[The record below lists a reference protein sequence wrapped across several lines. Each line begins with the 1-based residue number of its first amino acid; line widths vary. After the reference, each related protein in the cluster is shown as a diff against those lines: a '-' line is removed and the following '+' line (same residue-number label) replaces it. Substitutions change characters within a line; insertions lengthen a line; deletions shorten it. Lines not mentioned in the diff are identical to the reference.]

1 MSDFM
6 YDTFLEYSNLTEK
19 EYMKMCRFI
28 RARQNEINRLNNSLG
43 MKDRKIGELN
53 VKITKTIM
61 ETKLVKQ
68 ALYDEIKSLEK
79 KIKDLELQL
88 KDSNELNKKM
98 KAQLKRDYTS
108 SSKPSSMSPNH
119 KKIANSREKTDR
131 KPGAQKGYKHH
142 PRKSFNATNRIQ
154 LPVPEIVK
162 ENPNKYTFEKEV
174 KKTLVD
180 IKITV
185 DVKEFIGGK
194 YRLNGTNK
202 YVVTKFPESVKD
214 EMNYGCSIKALACL
228 LNNYCNVSIRKTKEI
243 IEGMTGG
250 EIRISTGKISS
261 LVKEF
266 SRNTKEERGKE
277 FNQLFYS
284 KYLHTD
290 ATFVRVNGKTNY
302 VYVTANE
309 DYVHYQLK
317 EHKGFNGI
325 SDTPV
330 EGYEGVLIH
339 DHDKTL
345 FNYGNAHQKCLAHE
359 LRYIQDSINNEA
371 KLTWNKKMKLFLQ
384 ETIHKFKNNLDLDY
398 TEISKRYDEII
409 SIGNNEYKNNIPYK
423 YYRDGYNT
431 WKRLR
436 DYKESVLYF
445 ITHPDIPYTNNLVER
460 LARQI
465 KRKSKQVGAFRSF
478 EHTQEYCDFMSIV
491 ETGKSNNKNIYELVN
506 EYF

>member
-6 YDTFLEYSNLTEK
+6 YDTFLGYSNLTDK

-68 ALYDEIKSLEK
+68 ALYDEIKTLEK

-131 KPGAQKGYKHH
+131 KPGAQKGHKHH
-142 PRKSFNATNRIQ
+142 PRESLNATNHIQ

-202 YVVTKFPESVKD
+202 YVVTKFSEGVKD
-214 EMNYGCSIKALACL
+214 EMNYGSSIKALACL

-250 EIRISTGKISS
+250 EIRISTGENFFTCQRI
-261 LVKEF
+261 F
-266 SRNTKEERGKE
+266 
-277 FNQLFYS
+277 Q
-284 KYLHTD
+284 KY
-290 ATFVRVNGKTNY
+290 
-302 VYVTANE
+302 
-309 DYVHYQLK
+309 
-317 EHKGFNGI
+317 
-325 SDTPV
+325 
-330 EGYEGVLIH
+330 
-339 DHDKTL
+339 
-345 FNYGNAHQKCLAHE
+345 
-359 LRYIQDSINNEA
+359 
-371 KLTWNKKMKLFLQ
+371 
-384 ETIHKFKNNLDLDY
+384 
-398 TEISKRYDEII
+398 KR
-409 SIGNNEYKNNIPYK
+409 
-423 YYRDGYNT
+423 R
-431 WKRLR
+431 
-436 DYKESVLYF
+436 
-445 ITHPDIPYTNNLVER
+445 
-460 LARQI
+460 
-465 KRKSKQVGAFRSF
+465 KRKR
-478 EHTQEYCDFMSIV
+478 I
-491 ETGKSNNKNIYELVN
+491 
-506 EYF
+506 